1 MVFIYST
8 ILRYLAQIIK
18 GNKRLCYKEVIS
30 YSITKKLH
38 IYGMNTIHMQSYHRL
53 DKYKIGNL
61 TGLY

>member
-30 YSITKKLH
+30 YSIT
-38 IYGMNTIHMQSYHRL
+38 ITT
-53 DKYKIGNL
+53 
-61 TGLY
+61 TGLAGGLL

>member
-30 YSITKKLH
+30 YGITKKLH
-38 IYGMNTIHMQSYHRL
+38 IYGMNTIHMQSYYRL
-53 DKYKIGNL
+53 DKYKIENL
-61 TGLY
+61 AGLY